1 MPGQKTDKEKGFM
14 SSLIE
19 GLKSKLPG
27 NLTNK
32 EIKTIAD
39 KLIPND
45 EDLEKLSITELLAS
59 PMISNI
65 AMRSKS
71 KKLKELKELKDGG
84 LVKKSKSRVAGKLAK
99 RGYGKAMKGKK

>member
-39 KLIPND
+39 KLIPDD
-45 EDLEKLSITELLAS
+45 EDLEKLSITELLGS
-59 PMISNI
+59 PIISNI
-65 AMRSKS
+65 AMRNKSSK
-71 KKLKELKELKDGG
+71 LKELKDGG
-84 LVKKSKSRVAGKLAK
+84 LVKKSKSKVAGKLAL

>member
-27 NLTNK
+27 NLTEK

-39 KLIPND
+39 KLIPDD
-45 EDLEKLSITELLAS
+45 EDLEKLSITELLGS
-59 PMISNI
+59 PIISNI
-65 AMRSKS
+65 AMRNKSSK
-71 KKLKELKELKDGG
+71 LKELKDGG
-84 LVKKSKSRVAGKLAK
+84 LVKKSKSKVAGKLAL

>member
-45 EDLEKLSITELLAS
+45 EDLEKLSITELLSS
-59 PMISNI
+59 PIISNI
-65 AMRSKS
+65 AMRNKSSK
-71 KKLKELKELKDGG
+71 LKELKDGG
-84 LVKKSKSRVAGKLAK
+84 LVKKSKSKVAGRLAA

>member
-1 MPGQKTDKEKGFM
+1 MPSQKTDKEKSFI

-27 NLTNK
+27 NLTEK

-45 EDLEKLSITELLAS
+45 EDLEKLSITELLSS
-59 PMISNI
+59 PIISNI
-65 AMRSKS
+65 VMRNKSSK
-71 KKLKELKELKDGG
+71 LKELKDGG
-84 LVKKSKSRVAGKLAK
+84 LVKKSKSKVAGRLAT